1 MSSTEMEISLYSINE
16 VAKMLRV
23 SDKKVRS
30 LIKNG
35 EIPYVTVGHRYR
47 FCGWQIK
54 EWLDKQKAKNLK
66 KSI

>member
-1 MSSTEMEISLYSINE
+1 MSSAEMEISLYSINE

-30 LIKNG
+30 LVKNG
-35 EIPYVTVGHRYR
+35 EIPYVTVGSRYR

-54 EWLDKQKAKNLK
+54 EWLDKQAK
-66 KSI
+66 KSKKI

>member
-1 MSSTEMEISLYSINE
+1 
-16 VAKMLRV
+16 MLRV